1 MATNYV
7 KLHEKQM
14 DKLIEENEALNKE
27 IKRLKNIE
35 KILLETNSKIDA
47 LLDMNKLLIESNK
60 ELKKAIEEKDEL
72 ISKQADEIQRLKNNN
87 NKNSSNSSKPSSTDG
102 SKKIPNS
109 REKSDKKAGGQLNH
123 KPHTL
128 KAKDIEGLIKDKK
141 NVKYIAK
148 TIDNLNKKYPKY
160 VIDLVVDVLI
170 TENKN
175 GKIDKLNEV
184 QYGETIKSIAILL
197 ATDNYMSYDG
207 IIKFI
212 SALTD
217 NTINLSKGTLI
228 NWINGFTES
237 LDDEIT
243 KIENSILNG
252 YYVNA
257 DDSAIKINGNN
268 YNQLC
273 LCNANSVLLYASKTK
288 SKEAW
293 DKTILPK
300 YVGIIIKDGTKVY
313 DKYHNQKGQCCAH
326 IIRYLRGA
334 WEFSKKKHKAPQKIS
349 NLLKKINEVR
359 NKKIAK
365 DISSFTESEI
375 AKYLDEYDELIE
387 MWGKELEGKSKTI
400 YKEEISLYKR
410 MKGKQKGEILRF
422 ITDFKIPF
430 TNNNAESAQRG
441 IKVKQK
447 IGKFRSENGAIDYC
461 TIKSFILTI
470 KKRNISLIESIK
482 NILLGRSVLSK

>member
-7 KLHEKQM
+7 KLHEKQI
-14 DKLIEENEALNKE
+14 DKLIEQNEALHQEMKE
-27 IKRLKNIE
+27 MKDYFKETINSLK
-35 KILLETNSKIDA
+35 D
-47 LLDMNKLLIESNK
+47 
-60 ELKKAIEEKDEL
+60 ELKKSNEENAELKKVIELLNE
-72 ISKQADEIQRLKNNN
+72 EIIRLKNNN
-87 NKNSSNSSKPSSTDG
+87 NKDSSNSSKPSSTNG
-102 SKKIPNS
+102 SKIIPNS
-109 REKSDKKAGGQLNH
+109 REKSNKKAGGQH
-123 KPHTL
+123 KHEPHTL
-128 KAKDIEGLIKDKK
+128 KAKDIEVLIKDKK
-141 NVKYIAK
+141 NVKYITK

-175 GKIDKLNEV
+175 GNIDKLNEV
-184 QYGETIKSIAILL
+184 QYGETIKSIVILL

-212 SALTD
+212 SALTN
-217 NTINLSKGTLI
+217 NTIQLSKGTLV

-237 LDDEIT
+237 LNDEIT
-243 KIENSILNG
+243 TIENGILGG

-273 LCNANSVLLYASKTK
+273 LCNASSVLLYASKTK

-293 DKTILPK
+293 DKTILSK

-313 DKYHNQKGQCCAH
+313 DKYNNIKGQCCAH
-326 IIRYLRGA
+326 IIRYLKGA
-334 WEFSKKKHKAPQKIS
+334 YEFSEKKHGAPKKIS
-349 NLLKKINEVR
+349 NFLRKINEDR
-359 NKKIAK
+359 SQKIAK
-365 DISSFTESEI
+365 EISSFTEDEI
-375 AKYLDEYDELIE
+375 TKYLKDYDSLIE
-387 MWGKELEGKSKTI
+387 MWGKELEGESKII
-400 YKEEISLYKR
+400 YKDEINLYNR
-410 MKGKQKGEILRF
+410 MKDDQKDEILRF

-447 IGKFRSENGAIDYC
+447 IGKFRSENGAADYC
-461 TIKSFILTI
+461 TIKSFILSV
-470 KKRNISLIESIK
+470 KKRNISVIESIK
-482 NILLGRSVLSK
+482 NILVGRSVLSK

>member
-7 KLHEKQM
+7 KLHEKQI
-14 DKLIEENEALNKE
+14 DKLIEQNEALHQEMKE
-27 IKRLKNIE
+27 MKDYFKETINSLK
-35 KILLETNSKIDA
+35 D
-47 LLDMNKLLIESNK
+47 
-60 ELKKAIEEKDEL
+60 ELKKSNEENAELKKVIELLNE
-72 ISKQADEIQRLKNNN
+72 EIIRLKNNN
-87 NKNSSNSSKPSSTDG
+87 NKDSSNSSKPSSTNG
-102 SKKIPNS
+102 SKIIPNS
-109 REKSDKKAGGQLNH
+109 REKSNKKAGGQH
-123 KPHTL
+123 KHEPHTL
-128 KAKDIEGLIKDKK
+128 KAKDIEVLIKDKK
-141 NVKYIAK
+141 NVKYITK

-175 GKIDKLNEV
+175 GNIDKLNEV
-184 QYGETIKSIAILL
+184 QYGETIKSIVILL

-212 SALTD
+212 SALTN
-217 NTINLSKGTLI
+217 NTIQLSKGTLV

-237 LDDEIT
+237 LNDEIT
-243 KIENSILNG
+243 TIENGILGG

-273 LCNANSVLLYASKTK
+273 LCNASSVLLYASKTK

-293 DKTILPK
+293 DKTILSK

-313 DKYHNQKGQCCAH
+313 DKYNNLKGQCCAH
-326 IIRYLRGA
+326 IIRYLKGA
-334 WEFSKKKHKAPQKIS
+334 YEFSEKKHGAPKKIS
-349 NLLKKINEVR
+349 NFLREINEDR
-359 NKKIAK
+359 SQKIAK
-365 DISSFTESEI
+365 EISSFTEDEI
-375 AKYLDEYDELIE
+375 AKYLKEYDYLIE
-387 MWGKELEGKSKTI
+387 LWGKELEGESKII
-400 YKEEISLYKR
+400 YKDEINLYNR
-410 MKGKQKGEILRF
+410 MKDDQKDEILRF

-447 IGKFRSENGAIDYC
+447 VGKFRSENGAADYC
-461 TIKSFILTI
+461 TIKSFILSV
-470 KKRNISLIESIK
+470 KKRNISVIESIK

>member
-7 KLHEKQM
+7 KLHEKQI
-14 DKLIEENEALNKE
+14 DKLIEQNEALHQEMKE
-27 IKRLKNIE
+27 MKDYFKETINSLK
-35 KILLETNSKIDA
+35 D
-47 LLDMNKLLIESNK
+47 
-60 ELKKAIEEKDEL
+60 ELKKSNEENAELKKVIELLNE
-72 ISKQADEIQRLKNNN
+72 EIIRLKNNN
-87 NKNSSNSSKPSSTDG
+87 NKDSSNSSKPSSTNG
-102 SKKIPNS
+102 SKIIPNS
-109 REKSDKKAGGQLNH
+109 REKSNKKAGGQH
-123 KPHTL
+123 KHEPHTL
-128 KAKDIEGLIKDKK
+128 KAKDIEVLIKDKK
-141 NVKYIAK
+141 NVKYITK

-175 GKIDKLNEV
+175 GNIDKLNEV
-184 QYGETIKSIAILL
+184 QYGETIKSIVILL

-212 SALTD
+212 SALTN
-217 NTINLSKGTLI
+217 NTIQLSKGTLV

-237 LDDEIT
+237 LNDEIT
-243 KIENSILNG
+243 TIENGILGG

-273 LCNANSVLLYASKTK
+273 LCNASSVLLYASKTK

-293 DKTILPK
+293 DKTILSK

-313 DKYHNQKGQCCAH
+313 DKYNNLKGQCCAH
-326 IIRYLRGA
+326 IIRYLKGA
-334 WEFSKKKHKAPQKIS
+334 YEFSEKKHGAPKKIS
-349 NLLKKINEVR
+349 NFLREINEDR
-359 NKKIAK
+359 SQKIAK
-365 DISSFTESEI
+365 EISSFTEDEI
-375 AKYLDEYDELIE
+375 AKYLKEYDYLIE
-387 MWGKELEGKSKTI
+387 LWGKELEGESKII
-400 YKEEISLYKR
+400 YKDEINLYNR
-410 MKGKQKGEILRF
+410 MKDDQKDEILRF

-447 IGKFRSENGAIDYC
+447 VGKFRSENGAADYC
-461 TIKSFILTI
+461 TIKSFILSV
-470 KKRNISLIESIK
+470 KKRNISVIESIK
-482 NILLGRSVLSK
+482 NILVGRSVLSK

>member
-7 KLHEKQM
+7 KLHEKQI
-14 DKLIEENEALNKE
+14 DKLIEQNEALHQEMKE
-27 IKRLKNIE
+27 MKDYFKETINSLK
-35 KILLETNSKIDA
+35 D
-47 LLDMNKLLIESNK
+47 
-60 ELKKAIEEKDEL
+60 ELKKSNEENAELKKVIELLNE
-72 ISKQADEIQRLKNNN
+72 EIIRLKNNN
-87 NKNSSNSSKPSSTDG
+87 NKDSSNSSKPSSTNG
-102 SKKIPNS
+102 SKIIPNS
-109 REKSDKKAGGQLNH
+109 REKSNKKAGGQH
-123 KPHTL
+123 KHEPHTL
-128 KAKDIEGLIKDKK
+128 KAKDIEVLIKDKK
-141 NVKYIAK
+141 NVKYITK

-175 GKIDKLNEV
+175 GNIDKLNEV
-184 QYGETIKSIAILL
+184 QYGETIKSIVILL

-212 SALTD
+212 SALTN
-217 NTINLSKGTLI
+217 NTIQLSKGTLV

-237 LDDEIT
+237 LNDEIT
-243 KIENSILNG
+243 TIENGILDG

-273 LCNANSVLLYASKTK
+273 LCNATSVLLYASKTK

-293 DKTILPK
+293 DKTILSK

-313 DKYHNQKGQCCAH
+313 DKYNNLKGQCCAH
-326 IIRYLRGA
+326 IIRYLKGA
-334 WEFSKKKHKAPQKIS
+334 YEFSEKKHGAPKKIS
-349 NLLKKINEVR
+349 NFLRKINEDR
-359 NKKIAK
+359 SQKIAK
-365 DISSFTESEI
+365 EISSFTEDEI
-375 AKYLDEYDELIE
+375 AKYLKEYDYLIE
-387 MWGKELEGKSKTI
+387 LWGKELEGESKII
-400 YKEEISLYKR
+400 YKDEINLYNR
-410 MKGKQKGEILRF
+410 MKDDQKDEILRF

-430 TNNNAESAQRG
+430 TNNNAEAAQRG

-447 IGKFRSENGAIDYC
+447 VGKFRSENGAIDYC

-470 KKRNISLIESIK
+470 KKRKISLIESIK
-482 NILLGRSVLSK
+482 NILLGRSVLAK

>member
-7 KLHEKQM
+7 KLHEKQI
-14 DKLIEENEALNKE
+14 DKLIEQNEALHQEMKE
-27 IKRLKNIE
+27 MKDYFKETINSLK
-35 KILLETNSKIDA
+35 D
-47 LLDMNKLLIESNK
+47 
-60 ELKKAIEEKDEL
+60 ELKKSNEENAELKKVIELLNE
-72 ISKQADEIQRLKNNN
+72 EIIRLKNNN
-87 NKNSSNSSKPSSTDG
+87 NKDSSNSSKPSSTNG
-102 SKKIPNS
+102 SKIIPNS
-109 REKSDKKAGGQLNH
+109 REKSNKKAGGQH
-123 KPHTL
+123 KHEPHTL
-128 KAKDIEGLIKDKK
+128 KAKDIEVLIKDKK
-141 NVKYIAK
+141 NVKYITK

-175 GKIDKLNEV
+175 GNIDKLNEV
-184 QYGETIKSIAILL
+184 QYGETIKSIVILL

-212 SALTD
+212 SALTN
-217 NTINLSKGTLI
+217 NTIQLSKGTLV

-237 LDDEIT
+237 LNDEIT
-243 KIENSILNG
+243 TIENGILGG

-273 LCNANSVLLYASKTK
+273 LCNASSVLLYASKTK

-293 DKTILPK
+293 DKTILSK

-313 DKYHNQKGQCCAH
+313 DKYNNIKGQCCAH
-326 IIRYLRGA
+326 IIRYLKGA
-334 WEFSKKKHKAPQKIS
+334 YEFSEKKHGVPKKIS
-349 NLLKKINEVR
+349 NFLRKINEDR
-359 NKKIAK
+359 SQKIAK
-365 DISSFTESEI
+365 EISSFTEDEI
-375 AKYLDEYDELIE
+375 AKYLKEYDYLIE
-387 MWGKELEGKSKTI
+387 LWGKELEGESKII
-400 YKEEISLYKR
+400 YKNEINLYNR
-410 MKGKQKGEILRF
+410 MKDEQKDEILRF

-447 IGKFRSENGAIDYC
+447 IGKFRSENGAADYC
-461 TIKSFILTI
+461 TIKSFILSV
-470 KKRNISLIESIK
+470 KKRNISVIESIK
-482 NILLGRSVLSK
+482 NILVGRSVLSK

>member
-7 KLHEKQM
+7 KLHEKQI
-14 DKLIEENEALNKE
+14 DKLIEQNEALHQEMKE
-27 IKRLKNIE
+27 MKDYFKETINSLK
-35 KILLETNSKIDA
+35 D
-47 LLDMNKLLIESNK
+47 
-60 ELKKAIEEKDEL
+60 ELKKSNEENAELKKVIELLNE
-72 ISKQADEIQRLKNNN
+72 EIIRLKNNN
-87 NKNSSNSSKPSSTDG
+87 NKDSSNSSKPSSTNG
-102 SKKIPNS
+102 SKIIPNS
-109 REKSDKKAGGQLNH
+109 REKSNKKAGGQH
-123 KPHTL
+123 KHEPHTL
-128 KAKDIEGLIKDKK
+128 KAKDIEVLIKDKK
-141 NVKYIAK
+141 NVKYITK

-175 GKIDKLNEV
+175 GNIDKLNEV
-184 QYGETIKSIAILL
+184 QYGETIKSIVILL

-217 NTINLSKGTLI
+217 NTINLSKGTLV

-237 LDDEIT
+237 LNDEIT
-243 KIENSILNG
+243 TIENGILGG

-273 LCNANSVLLYASKTK
+273 LCNASSVLLYASKTK

-293 DKTILPK
+293 DKTILSK

-313 DKYHNQKGQCCAH
+313 DKYNNIKGQCCAH
-326 IIRYLRGA
+326 IIRYLKGA
-334 WEFSKKKHKAPQKIS
+334 YEFSEKKHGVPKKIS
-349 NLLKKINEVR
+349 NFLRKINEDR
-359 NKKIAK
+359 SQKIAK
-365 DISSFTESEI
+365 EISSFTEDEI
-375 AKYLDEYDELIE
+375 AKYLKEYDYLIE
-387 MWGKELEGKSKTI
+387 LWGKELEGESKII
-400 YKEEISLYKR
+400 YKDEINLYNR
-410 MKGKQKGEILRF
+410 MKDDQKDEILRF

-430 TNNNAESAQRG
+430 TNNNAESAQEG

-447 IGKFRSENGAIDYC
+447 IGKFRSENGAADYC
-461 TIKSFILTI
+461 TIKSFILSV
-470 KKRNISLIESIK
+470 KKRNISVIESIK
-482 NILLGRSVLSK
+482 NILVGRSVLSK

>member
-1 MATNYV
+1 MGSNYV

-60 ELKKAIEEKDEL
+60 ELKKAIEEKDEI

-87 NKNSSNSSKPSSTDG
+87 NKDSSNSSKPSSTNG
-102 SKKIPNS
+102 TKIIPNS
-109 REKSDKKAGGQLNH
+109 RENSNKKAGGQLKH

-141 NVKYIAK
+141 NVKYITK
-148 TIDNLNKKYPKY
+148 TIDDLNKKYPKY

-184 QYGETIKSIAILL
+184 QYVETIKSIAILL

-217 NTINLSKGTLI
+217 NTINLSKGTLV

-243 KIENSILNG
+243 TIENSILNG

-257 DDSAIKINGNN
+257 DDSTIKINGDN

-273 LCNANSVLLYASKTK
+273 LCNANSVLLYASKNK

-326 IIRYLRGA
+326 IMRYLRGA
-334 WEFSKKKHKAPQKIS
+334 WEFSKKKHKAPKKVS
-349 NLLKKINEVR
+349 NLLKKINEAR

-375 AKYLDEYDELIE
+375 AKYLDEYDSLIE
-387 MWGKELEGKSKTI
+387 MWGKELEGESKTI

-482 NILLGRSVLSK
+482 NILLGRSVLTK

>member
-7 KLHEKQM
+7 KLHEKQI
-14 DKLIEENEALNKE
+14 DKLIEQNEALHQEMKE
-27 IKRLKNIE
+27 MKDYFKETINSLK
-35 KILLETNSKIDA
+35 D
-47 LLDMNKLLIESNK
+47 
-60 ELKKAIEEKDEL
+60 ELKKSNEENAELKKVIELLNE
-72 ISKQADEIQRLKNNN
+72 EIIRLKNNN
-87 NKNSSNSSKPSSTDG
+87 NKDSSNSSKPSSTNG
-102 SKKIPNS
+102 SKIIPNS
-109 REKSDKKAGGQLNH
+109 REKSNKKAGGQH
-123 KPHTL
+123 KHEPHTL
-128 KAKDIEGLIKDKK
+128 KAKDIEVLIKDKK
-141 NVKYIAK
+141 NVKYITK

-175 GKIDKLNEV
+175 GNIDKLNEV
-184 QYGETIKSIAILL
+184 QYGETIKSIVILL

-212 SALTD
+212 SALTN
-217 NTINLSKGTLI
+217 NTIQLSKGTLV

-237 LDDEIT
+237 LNDEIT
-243 KIENSILNG
+243 TIENGILGG

-293 DKTILPK
+293 DKTILSK
-300 YVGIIIKDGTKVY
+300 YVGIIIKDGTRVY
-313 DKYHNQKGQCCAH
+313 NKYHNLKGQCCAH
-326 IIRYLRGA
+326 IMRYLKGA
-334 WEFSKKKHKAPQKIS
+334 YEFSEKKHGVPKKIS
-349 NLLKKINEVR
+349 NFLRKINEDR
-359 NKKIAK
+359 SQKIAK
-365 DISSFTESEI
+365 EISSFTEDEI
-375 AKYLDEYDELIE
+375 AKYLKEYDYLIE
-387 MWGKELEGKSKTI
+387 LWGKELEGESKII
-400 YKEEISLYKR
+400 YKDEINLYNR
-410 MKGKQKGEILRF
+410 MKDDQKDEILRF

-447 IGKFRSENGAIDYC
+447 IGKFRSENGAADYC
-461 TIKSFILTI
+461 TIKSFILSV
-470 KKRNISLIESIK
+470 KKRNISVIESIK
-482 NILLGRSVLSK
+482 NILVGRSVLSK